1 MGLQAISLPCPFC
14 PLDTLPHSPHTR
26 NRVVNPRLPWLCC
39 KEAALQCDSQ
49 MGEQAQAT
57 GSASENGLRGP
68 ATLAG
73 RGDGGEGRA
82 KARPPSSL
90 PAARQPRRSRW

>member
-26 NRVVNPRLPWLCC
+26 NRVVNPQRPWLCC

-82 KARPPSSL
+82 KARPPSSH